1 MNYHKLSLIG
11 KMAQM
16 HFIENYMKKSALA
29 PPNKGVK
36 LYIVVNLLNHEKFRG
51 RTSSA
56 TSYIME
62 YIIALMCSNSNACR
76 TQQLAEIP
84 TVFESD

>member
-1 MNYHKLSLIG
+1 
-11 KMAQM
+11 MAQM

-56 TSYIME
+56 TSCIME
-62 YIIALMCSNSNACR
+62 YIIALNVLKLQRLQDAAACR
-76 TQQLAEIP
+76 NTHGI
-84 TVFESD
+84 